1 MNKIKKI
8 FFIILLFYIINNYT
22 LNATNLNSPAAVVIC
37 EDTGRILYD
46 KNANEQR
53 KMASLTKLMTSILLV
68 ENCKMDEKIV
78 IDKRACYIGGSEAGI
93 RPNEETTVKDLLYGM
108 LLPSGNDCALE
119 TAYHISGSVEEFAK
133 LMNNKAKEI
142 GLKSTHFDN
151 PHGLDSDT
159 HYTTAYEMALIARY
173 AKKYEAISNAV
184 STPYTNVKFG
194 NRDVYLSNTNALLR
208 TYDGATGM
216 KTGFTNGANRCLVSS
231 ATRNNLNLI
240 GVVLGSDTSKI
251 RFDDSKTI
259 LDETFSMYKYM
270 DLSNFLNVY
279 INIPIIKGVESDYIK
294 NYSTEKYEALTDE
307 EYSKLYVYENFI
319 QKIEAPMYKG
329 DYIGTYAL
337 MLGEETL
344 YKQDF
349 YLEED
354 ILKKNV
360 FDYLK
365 NILTNMFNP
374 LDKI

>member
-1 MNKIKKI
+1 MNKVKKI
-8 FFIILLFYIINNYT
+8 FFIILLFYIINNYS
-22 LNATNLNSPAAVVIC
+22 LNATNINSPAVVVIC
-37 EDTGRILYD
+37 EDTGRILYN
-46 KNANEQR
+46 KNANEKR

-68 ENCKMDEKIV
+68 ENCKMDEQII

-93 RPNEETTVKDLLYGM
+93 KPNEEITAKDLLYGM

-119 TAYHISGSVEEFAK
+119 TAYHISGSVEEFAN
-133 LMNNKAKEI
+133 LMNNKAKEL
-142 GLKSTHFDN
+142 GLQSTHFDN

-184 STPYTNVKFG
+184 STSSTTVKFG

-240 GVVLGSDTSKI
+240 GVILGSDTSKI
-251 RFDDSKTI
+251 RFDDSKEI
-259 LDETFSMYKYM
+259 LDETFEKYKYM
-270 DLSNFLNVY
+270 DISSFLNVY
-279 INIPIIKGVESDYIK
+279 INIPIIKGVKDNYIK
-294 NYSTEKYEALTDE
+294 SYNTQKFEALTDE

-329 DYIGTYAL
+329 DYIGTYSL
-337 MLGEETL
+337 MLGEEVL
-344 YKQDF
+344 YKKDF

-354 ILKKNV
+354 ILKKNI

-365 NILTNMFNP
+365 YILSSMFNP
-374 LDKI
+374 LEKI

>member
-8 FFIILLFYIINNYT
+8 FFIVLLFYILNTYN
-22 LNATNLNSPAAVVIC
+22 LNATNINSPAAVVIC
-37 EDTGRILYD
+37 EDTGRILYN

-68 ENCKMDEKIV
+68 ENCKMDEKII

-93 RPNEETTVKDLLYGM
+93 KPNEEITAKDLLYGM

-119 TAYHISGSVEEFAK
+119 TAYHIGGSVEEFAT
-133 LMNNKAKEI
+133 LMNNKANELE
-142 GLKSTHFDN
+142 LKSTHFDN

-173 AKKYEAISNAV
+173 AKKYEAISSAV
-184 STPYTNVKFG
+184 STLSTTVKFG
-194 NRDVYLSNTNALLR
+194 SRDVYLSNTNALLR
-208 TYDGATGM
+208 TYSGATGM

-231 ATRNNLNLI
+231 ATRDNLNLI
-240 GVVLGSDTSKI
+240 GVILGSDTSKI
-251 RFDDSKTI
+251 RFEDSKVI
-259 LDETFSMYKYM
+259 LDETFEKYKYM
-270 DLSNFLNVY
+270 DISNFLNIY
-279 INIPIIKGVESDYIK
+279 INIPIIKGVNSDYIK
-294 NYSTEKYEALTDE
+294 SYSNEKYEALTDE

-329 DYIGTYAL
+329 DYIGTYSL
-337 MLGEETL
+337 MLGEEIL

-354 ILKKNV
+354 ILKKNT

-365 NILTNMFNP
+365 YILSNMFNK
-374 LDKI
+374 LEKI